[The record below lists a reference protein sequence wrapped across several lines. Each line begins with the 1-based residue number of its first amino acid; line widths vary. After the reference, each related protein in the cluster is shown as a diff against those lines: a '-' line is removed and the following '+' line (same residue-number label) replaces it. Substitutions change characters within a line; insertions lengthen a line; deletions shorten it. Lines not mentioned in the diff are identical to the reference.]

1 MPNQN
6 KWQMQLE
13 QKRHIEANAAQSC
26 QLHFYQNPNC
36 SFKELDMQSNQIK
49 CS

>member
-1 MPNQN
+1 
-6 KWQMQLE
+6 MQLQ
-13 QKRHIEANAAQSC
+13 QKLHIEANVGQNY